1 MESVQIESLLEK
13 YFDGL
18 TTLAEERELSAYFS
32 SAKVAPH
39 LEQYRDMFGYFAA
52 AREEKPQQEIKA
64 LPKNRTT
71 SKTAWLS
78 IAASAVVLLGVGSYF
93 MFNNPQAENLG
104 TYEDPQIAYRE
115 TQKALALLSGHLN
128 QGVESVQ
135 YVEVYESSK
144 DKSLLLK

>member
-1 MESVQIESLLEK
+1 MESVRIESLLEK

-18 TTLAEERELSAYFS
+18 TTLAEEKELSAYFS
-32 SAKVAPH
+32 SSAVEPH

-52 AREEKPQQEIKA
+52 ARSENPQMALQA
-64 LPKNRTT
+64 LPKVRTST
-71 SKTAWLS
+71 KTAWLS
-78 IAASAVVLLGVGSYF
+78 IAASVVVLLGVGSYF
-93 MFNNPQAENLG
+93 MFNNPQAQNLG
-104 TYEDPQIAYRE
+104 TYDDPQIAYRE

-135 YVEVYESSK
+135 YVEVYESAK